1 LKKVIILV
9 CAVIVAF
16 VAFPVFAAEQ
26 AGGKNDYLVYG
37 MNGFNV
43 RDSLPER
50 ISKLKTEI
58 TKGESVYTPEELK
71 VLDRKLIEENVTM
84 RSLTKPGK

>member
-1 LKKVIILV
+1 MLRLLPFLSLPLSKL
-9 CAVIVAF
+9 AVKATIWF
-16 VAFPVFAAEQ
+16 M
-26 AGGKNDYLVYG
+26 VYG
-37 MNGFNV
+37 KNGFNV

-71 VLDRKLIEENVTM
+71 VLDRKLKEENVTM